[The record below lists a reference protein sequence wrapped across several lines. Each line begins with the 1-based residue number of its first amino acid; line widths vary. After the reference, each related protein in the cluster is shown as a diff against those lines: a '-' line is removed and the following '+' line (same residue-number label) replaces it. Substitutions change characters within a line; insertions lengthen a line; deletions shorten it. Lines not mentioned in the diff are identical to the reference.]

1 MNSPIKI
8 VIADDHPIFR
18 DGFKVLLRE
27 QTDIQL
33 VGEAN
38 NGEELIHLVKKVH
51 PDVVITDI
59 KMPVMDGI
67 DASKFLS
74 KHIPDIKII
83 ALSVFNDDYLV
94 VDMLEAGA
102 HGYLLKNTTKQ
113 ELFEAIKTVAS
124 GDVYYCNDTSVKMAR
139 LIGLSK
145 FNPYKNIKTPRFS
158 NREMEIMR
166 LICEQFSNKEI
177 AENLHLSIR
186 TIESYREQIFEKT
199 SSRNMVGVAIYAIKH
214 NIYPI

>member
-18 DGFKVLLRE
+18 DGFRVLLRD
-27 QTDIQL
+27 QNDIQL
-33 VGEAN
+33 IGEAN
-38 NGEELIHLVKKVH
+38 NGEELIQLVMKLI

-67 DASKFLS
+67 DASKFLTQ
-74 KHIPDIKII
+74 HFPHIKII

-102 HGYLLKNTTKQ
+102 RGYLLKNTTKQ

-124 GDVYYCNDTSVKMAR
+124 GEVYYCNDTSVKMAR

-145 FNPYKNIKTPRFS
+145 FNPYKNKQQPRFS
-158 NREMEIMR
+158 TREMEIMR

-177 AENLHLSIR
+177 AETLHLSIR

-199 SSRNMVGVAIYAIKH
+199 SSKNMVGVAIYAIKH
-214 NIYPI
+214 NIYSI

>member
-1 MNSPIKI
+1 MNIPIKI

-18 DGFKVLLRE
+18 DGFKVLLRD
-27 QTDIQL
+27 QKDIQL
-33 VGEAN
+33 IGEAS
-38 NGEELIHLVKKVH
+38 NGEELIDLVMRLR
-51 PDVVITDI
+51 PNVVITDI
-59 KMPVMDGI
+59 KMPIMDGI
-67 DASKFLS
+67 DASKYLTR
-74 KHIPDIKII
+74 HIPEIKII

-102 HGYLLKNTTKQ
+102 HGYLLKNTTKH
-113 ELFEAIKTVAS
+113 ELFEAIRTVAA
-124 GDVYYCNDTSVKMAR
+124 GEVYYCNDTSVKMAR

-145 FNPYKNIKTPRFS
+145 FNPYKNKIEPHFS
-158 NREMEIMR
+158 PREMEIMR

-177 AENLHLSIR
+177 AETLHLSIR

-214 NIYPI
+214 NIYSI